1 MHAFMKDKAY
11 NLFQA
16 HEFVVHTPKWILLHM
31 IIERPVMG
39 ILKNKRVE

>member
-1 MHAFMKDKAY
+1 MKDKAH
-11 NLFQA
+11 NLLQA

>member
-1 MHAFMKDKAY
+1 MKDKAY
-11 NLFQA
+11 NYFQA
-16 HEFVVHTPKWILLHM
+16 YEFVVHTPNRLLLHM

>member
-1 MHAFMKDKAY
+1 MKDKAH

-16 HEFVVHTPKWILLHM
+16 HEVIVHTPNWILLHM